1 MNFHF
6 ELFELLRF
14 EILTWF
20 PHFSEYK
27 NNQPVEIPLF
37 RTEEGRYL
45 ATCE

>member
-1 MNFHF
+1 MNIHF

-14 EILTWF
+14 DILTGF
-20 PHFSEYK
+20 QNFAEYK